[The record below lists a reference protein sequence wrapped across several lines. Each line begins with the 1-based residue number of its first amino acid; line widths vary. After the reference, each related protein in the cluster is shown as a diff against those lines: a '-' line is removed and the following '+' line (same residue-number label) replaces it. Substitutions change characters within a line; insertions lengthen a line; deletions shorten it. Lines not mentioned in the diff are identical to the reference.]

1 MNGKGGRTGDPM
13 IGIKGYKTRFNSE
26 TGRKASVKGIQKQQ
40 EMRAERRTMRAILD
54 ELLSR
59 PDLAT
64 NSSCKEAM
72 MLKAVLQAIDGDPRA
87 REFIR
92 DTIGEKPITV
102 EAELPTVKTVFVS
115 AEDTESVLKHIKSV
129 INDK

>member
-1 MNGKGGRTGDPM
+1 MVGKVGRSGNRM
-13 IGIKGYKTRFNSE
+13 IGIQGYKTRFTSD
-26 TGRKASVKGIQKQQ
+26 TGRKASIKGNKKLNEIR
-40 EMRAERRTMRAILD
+40 EERRTMRAILD

-59 PDLAT
+59 PDFDT

-115 AEDTESVLKHIKSV
+115 AEDTDSVLKHIKSV